1 MSRSGLILA
10 VVTLLAGTA
19 FAQAP
24 VPVAERV
31 ITQKDTATRIT
42 LFSNRAVV
50 VTIREN
56 EEQEF
61 LRRITLPDDQYL
73 IYLAAFQSNA
83 VELDE
88 KPIKSKIETSTAAVV
103 LVLHVGPDAP
113 RILESFA
120 FRPWPRS
127 HCRCRGS

>member
-1 MSRSGLILA
+1 VTRLVLA
-10 VVTLLAGTA
+10 VIIFLAGTA

-42 LFSNRAVV
+42 LFSNRSVV

-56 EEQEF
+56 EEQKF

-73 IYLAAFQSNA
+73 
-83 VELDE
+83 
-88 KPIKSKIETSTAAVV
+88 KPPLPPSFSSFTSART
-103 LVLHVGPDAP
+103 P
-113 RILESFA
+113 RESFA